1 MTGSAPTFYAQIA
14 ANRRASWALML
25 VVTLL
30 LVALAGAAGYA
41 LGYGWAGIPFAI
53 VTSALLGAGS
63 YFGGDSLVLHASD
76 AREIDRA
83 DPPDLC
89 RQLMNVVE
97 EMRLASGLPMPR
109 VYVIPDTAPNAFAT
123 GRDPKHASVAV
134 TSGLLEKLDRE
145 ELQGVIAHELSHVRN
160 FDIRF
165 MLLIGVMV
173 GSIALIA
180 DWFLRISF
188 WGGGRRGGNG
198 GGDSDSDSKAGAI
211 MLIITIIALVLA
223 LIAPLISRLVMLAA
237 SRRREGLAD
246 VSAVD
251 LTRNPIGLANALRK
265 IAGDKEV
272 LEVAN
277 HATQHLYIVNPI
289 KAFEKR
295 SSSMWDTHPPLA
307 ERIAVLESLAG
318 ASAAPAEP
326 AVPGA

>member
-1 MTGSAPTFYAQIA
+1 
-14 ANRRASWALML
+14 ML
-25 VVTLL
+25 IVTVL
-30 LVALAGAAGYA
+30 LVALAGSAGYA
-41 LGYGWAGIPFAI
+41 LGYGWAGIPFALI
-53 VTSALLGAGS
+53 LAILLGSGS
-63 YFGGDSLVLHASD
+63 YFGGDRLVLAASD

-83 DPPDLC
+83 NPPDAT

-134 TSGLLEKLDRE
+134 TAGLLEKLDRE
-145 ELQGVIAHELSHVRN
+145 ELQGVIAHEFSHVRN

-173 GSIALIA
+173 GTIALLA

-188 WGGGRRGGNG
+188 WGGGLGGGRRGSNRDG
-198 GGDSDSDSKAGAI
+198 GGAI
-211 MLIITIIALVLA
+211 LAVIAIVALLLSIIS
-223 LIAPLISRLVMLAA
+223 PLIGRLVMLAA

-251 LTRNPIGLANALRK
+251 LTRNPLGLARALRK
-265 IAGDKEV
+265 IADDPEV

-277 HATQHLYIVNPI
+277 KATQHLYVVNPI
-289 KAFEKR
+289 KAYEKR

-307 ERIAVLESLAG
+307 ERIQVLEELAG
-318 ASAAPAEP
+318 ASGALPASS
-326 AVPGA
+326 PG

>member
-1 MTGSAPTFYAQIA
+1 MTRSAPTFYAQIA
-14 ANRRASWALML
+14 ANRRASWGLML
-25 VVTLL
+25 IVTVL
-30 LVALAGAAGYA
+30 LVALAGSAGYA
-41 LGYGWAGIPFAI
+41 LGYGWAGIPFALI
-53 VTSALLGAGS
+53 LAILLGSGS
-63 YFGGDSLVLHASD
+63 YFGGDRLVLAASD

-83 DPPDLC
+83 NPPDAT

-134 TSGLLEKLDRE
+134 TAGLLEKLDRE
-145 ELQGVIAHELSHVRN
+145 ELQGVIAHEFSHVRN

-173 GSIALIA
+173 GTIALLA

-188 WGGGRRGGNG
+188 WGGGLGGGRRGSNRDG
-198 GGDSDSDSKAGAI
+198 GGAI
-211 MLIITIIALVLA
+211 LAVIAIVALLLSIIS
-223 LIAPLISRLVMLAA
+223 PLIGRLVMLAA

-251 LTRNPIGLANALRK
+251 LTRNPLGLARALRK
-265 IAGDKEV
+265 IADDPEV

-277 HATQHLYIVNPI
+277 KATQHLYVVNPI
-289 KAFEKR
+289 KAYEKR

-307 ERIAVLESLAG
+307 ERIQVLEELAG
-318 ASAAPAEP
+318 ASGALPASS
-326 AVPGA
+326 PG

>member
-1 MTGSAPTFYAQIA
+1 VTGSVPTFYAQIA
-14 ANRRASWALML
+14 ANRRASWALMI

-30 LVALAGAAGYA
+30 LVALAGSAGYA
-41 LGYGWAGIPFAI
+41 LGYGWAGIPFA
-53 VTSALLGAGS
+53 VVLSALLATGS

-83 DPPDLC
+83 KPPELC

-123 GRDPKHASVAV
+123 GRDPKHASLAV

-145 ELQGVIAHELSHVRN
+145 ELQGVIAHEFSHVRN

-188 WGGGRRGGNG
+188 WGGGRHHGNGRG
-198 GGDSDSDSKAGAI
+198 GGDSDGDSKAGAI
-211 MLIITIIALVLA
+211 ILIITIIALVLA

-246 VSAVD
+246 VSAVE
-251 LTRNPIGLANALRK
+251 LSRNPIGLANALRK

-307 ERIAVLESLAG
+307 ERIRVLEGLAG
-318 ASAAPAEP
+318 AAAGPP
-326 AVPGA
+326 VDPR

>member
-14 ANRRASWALML
+14 ANRRASWFLML

-30 LVALAGAAGYA
+30 LVALAGSAGYA
-41 LGYGWAGIPFAI
+41 LGFEWFGIPFAL
-53 VTSALLGAGS
+53 VLAVLLGSGS
-63 YFGGDSLVLHASD
+63 YFAGDRLVLAASD

-83 DPPDLC
+83 NPPDTV

-123 GRDPKHASVAV
+123 GRDPKHASLAV
-134 TSGLLEKLDRE
+134 TAGLLEKLDRE
-145 ELQGVIAHELSHVRN
+145 ELQGVIAHEFSHVRN

-188 WGGGRRGGNG
+188 WGGFRGGRG
-198 GGDSDSDSKAGAI
+198 GGRDRDGVGGILILVAI
-211 MLIITIIALVLA
+211 LALVLSVVSPI
-223 LIAPLISRLVMLAA
+223 IARLVMLAA

-246 VSAVD
+246 VSAVE
-251 LTRNPIGLANALRK
+251 LTRNPMGLAQALRK
-265 IAGDKEV
+265 IADDPEA

-277 HATQHLYIVNPI
+277 KATQHLYIVNPI
-289 KAFEKR
+289 KATEER
-295 SSSMWDTHPPLA
+295 SRSMWDTHPPVA
-307 ERIAVLESLAG
+307 ERIHVLEQLAG
-318 ASAAPAEP
+318 ASAAPSATTS
-326 AVPGA
+326 G

>member
-14 ANRRASWALML
+14 ANRRASWVLML

-30 LVALAGAAGYA
+30 LVALAGSAGYA
-41 LGYGWAGIPFAI
+41 LGYAWFGIPFAL
-53 VTSALLGAGS
+53 VLATLLASGS
-63 YFGGDSLVLHASD
+63 YFAGDRLVLAASD

-83 DPPDLC
+83 NPPDTV

-123 GRDPKHASVAV
+123 GRDPKHASLAV
-134 TSGLLEKLDRE
+134 TAGLLEKLDRE
-145 ELQGVIAHELSHVRN
+145 ELQGVIAHEFSHVRN

-188 WGGGRRGGNG
+188 WGGLRGRRGGGRDRDGVG
-198 GGDSDSDSKAGAI
+198 GILVLVAI
-211 MLIITIIALVLA
+211 LALVLSVVSPI
-223 LIAPLISRLVMLAA
+223 IARLVMLAA

-246 VSAVD
+246 VSAVE
-251 LTRNPIGLANALRK
+251 LTRNPLGLAQALRK
-265 IAGDKEV
+265 IADDPEA

-277 HATQHLYIVNPI
+277 KATQHLYIVNPI
-289 KAFEKR
+289 KATEER
-295 SSSMWDTHPPLA
+295 SRSMWDTHPPVA
-307 ERIAVLESLAG
+307 ERIHVLEQLAG
-318 ASAAPAEP
+318 ASAAPSATTS
-326 AVPGA
+326 G